1 MSTVVAKSPA
11 SSLAQSA
18 RPSFL
23 GLIQGEL
30 IKLSRQWL
38 TWLMVLCLVA
48 GTILLHFIIAS
59 NSGTQTNIATSSPQF
74 FYSEMN
80 MTLFVLR
87 VFGGIFLMILTGL
100 MIGMEYQNGTIRII
114 LARGVG
120 RVQLLLAKLTAML
133 IVGIE
138 LFVVGVLFNAL
149 LMLITLYSQGGN
161 ISIINKMPAE
171 VWNNIGIYLYTVAI
185 SFAVTILMAAT
196 VSVLGRSLAFG
207 MSVALAW
214 FAVDNIGSLFLYL
227 AHGFTKQQFF
237 LDVTAY
243 LLGPILNVMPKALL
257 PKSLDITVT
266 FSPFV
271 KVDGPH
277 TLWVA
282 LAYGVAFLAISIGV
296 IWKRDVHE

>member
-1 MSTVVAKSPA
+1 MVAKAPA

-23 GLIQGEL
+23 GLVRGEL

-38 TWLMVLCLVA
+38 TWFMVLCLVA

-59 NSGTQTNIATSSPQF
+59 TSSTHTEIANSSPQF

-80 MTLFVLR
+80 MALFVLR
-87 VFGGIFLMILTGL
+87 VFGGIFLIILTGL
-100 MIGMEYQNGTIRII
+100 MIGTEYQNGTIRII

-120 RVQLLLAKLTAML
+120 RVQLLLAKLTTML
-133 IVGIE
+133 LVGIE
-138 LFVVGVLFNAL
+138 LFVLGVLFNAL
-149 LMLITLYSQGGN
+149 LALITLYSQGGS
-161 ISIINKMPAE
+161 ISLINKMPAE

-185 SFAVTILMAAT
+185 SFAVTILMTTA

-214 FAVDNIGSLFLYL
+214 FAVDNIGSLFLRL
-227 AHGFTKQQFF
+227 AYSFTKQHFF
-237 LDVTAY
+237 LDITAY
-243 LLGPILNVMPKALL
+243 LLGPNLNAMPKLLL
-257 PKSLDITVT
+257 PASLDVTVT
-266 FSPFV
+266 FTPFV
-271 KVDGPH
+271 TIDGAH

-282 LAYGVAFLAISIGV
+282 LAYAVAFLVVSIGV